1 MLNLIKKLFKKTPEN
16 IDLTS
21 DINIACAI
29 LLIEV
34 SYADFKIDK
43 IEIKS
48 IVKLIEKEFDLNREK
63 AEWVTAEAQELH
75 KDINCLRKYI
85 KLINDKFTNSQK
97 NTVLNMAWQIARAD
111 NIIDKHEEH
120 RIRKISELLHLD
132 HADFIKAKIK
142 TK

>member
-1 MLNLIKKLFKKTPEN
+1 MLKLIKKLFKKTPEN

-34 SYADFKIDK
+34 SYADFKIDT

-48 IVKLIEKEFDLNREK
+48 IVKLIEKEFNLDKEK
-63 AEWVTAEAQELH
+63 AKWVTAEAQELH

-97 NTVLNMAWQIARAD
+97 NTVINMAWQIAKAD

-132 HADFIKAKIK
+132 HTDFIKAKIK